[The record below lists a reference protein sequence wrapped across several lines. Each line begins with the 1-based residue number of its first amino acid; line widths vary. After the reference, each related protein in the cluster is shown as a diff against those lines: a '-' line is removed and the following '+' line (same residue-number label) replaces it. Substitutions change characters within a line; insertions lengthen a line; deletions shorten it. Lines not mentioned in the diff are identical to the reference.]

1 MSGDSQSPWHLVP
14 IVPGAA
20 HVPEHD
26 DAADPG
32 RARDPIGR
40 APVPVHPV
48 AATSHLPNGRT
59 RAARA
64 RNADDIRSHAMND
77 HSTQLQ
83 LGRQKIAD
91 DLRVLVADSEE
102 LLRLTA
108 SASGEQIDVLRAR
121 MRARLD
127 DAKLALADASV
138 VARGKYKVAA
148 DNADQYVHDNPWQ
161 AVGMGVGLGILLGV
175 LAAR

>member
-1 MSGDSQSPWHLVP
+1 
-14 IVPGAA
+14 
-20 HVPEHD
+20 
-26 DAADPG
+26 
-32 RARDPIGR
+32 
-40 APVPVHPV
+40 
-48 AATSHLPNGRT
+48 
-59 RAARA
+59 
-64 RNADDIRSHAMND
+64 MND

-121 MRARLD
+121 MRSRLE